1 MKKYDVHICLAE
13 GNTIA
18 NLTPVLDRLFKPKK
32 VILVGKPEDNKE
44 FTQLVNVLE
53 KYNVEFE
60 VFELNDTW
68 CMTYLLDKF
77 TDLAGGLEGQS
88 VALNISGGTK
98 PMTLAAQE
106 AFRMAKI
113 DIFFVHL
120 DKDHISWLYPRG
132 ETYELEDKL
141 CLKHYFMSQGYTL
154 VSGGR
159 RQIKP
164 EVQDLLEFIVTHTD
178 ADSSE
183 IGQLN
188 YLASKAKDANRL
200 TVSLRDVRR
209 PSSMLPKILEE
220 FRQADLA
227 NTHDGDTWTF
237 RDEEALFLANGGWLE
252 EYVYSVMHSLSG
264 GMQDYGMSLEVTKDG
279 YGSKNELDG
288 AFLFDNRLHV
298 IECKTA
304 RFEGSGKG
312 VAILHKLDSLRDLT
326 GGLHAKAYMI
336 SYKKLPDY
344 DTRRARDLNIE
355 VISAGRLR
363 DLRGIFENILDRSV
377 I

>member
-1 MKKYDVHICLAE
+1 MKKYDVQVCLVE
-13 GNTIA
+13 GNPIA
-18 NLTPVLDRLFKPKK
+18 NLTPILDRGVKPER
-32 VILVGKPEDNKE
+32 VILVGKPEANENFKN
-44 FTQLVNVLE
+44 TLKVLDE
-53 KYNVEFE
+53 YHVEYE
-60 VFELNDTW
+60 IFELSDTW
-68 CMTYLLDKF
+68 CMTYLLDCF
-77 TDLAGGLEGQS
+77 TDLAGRLEGQS
-88 VALNISGGTK
+88 VGLNISGGTK

-120 DKDHISWLYPRG
+120 DKDHMSWLYPRG
-132 ETYELEDKL
+132 ETYDLEDKL
-141 CLKHYFMSQGYTL
+141 CLKNYFLSQGYNL
-154 VSGGR
+154 ISGGR
-159 RQIKP
+159 RKISG
-164 EVQDLLEFIVTHTD
+164 EVKDLLDFMVTHTD

-200 TVSLRDVRR
+200 TVDLRDVRR

-227 NTHDGDTWTF
+227 NTYDGKTWTF
-237 RDEEALFLANGGWLE
+237 RDDDALFLANGGWLE
-252 EYVYSVMHSLSG
+252 EYVYGTMSSLGSH
-264 GMQDYGMSLEVTKDG
+264 MQDYGISLEVTKDG
-279 YGSKNELDG
+279 HGSKNELDG
-288 AFLFDNRLHV
+288 AFLYDNRLHV

-304 RFEGSGKG
+304 RFDGNSKG
-312 VAILHKLDSLRDLT
+312 VQILHKLDNLRDLM

-344 DTRRARDLNIE
+344 DLRRARDLDIE

-363 DLRGIFENILDRSV
+363 DLKGIFENLIT
-377 I
+377 